1 LPTRHPSA
9 LAVKTNTLD
18 AAKIEHGRREDP
30 FVQFRPQGGDQSSLH
45 PDSCCRDA
53 AKIEKSVVVLKEETR
68 GGRHVGWDVGGAAG
82 SPCRFAAKMK
92 QGLPVFIVGTV

>member
-30 FVQFRPQGGDQSSLH
+30 FVQSAPQGGDQSSLH
-45 PDSCCRDA
+45 PDRLFVEMQPKLTNS
-53 AKIEKSVVVLKEETR
+53 TR
-68 GGRHVGWDVGGAAG
+68 
-82 SPCRFAAKMK
+82 
-92 QGLPVFIVGTV
+92 